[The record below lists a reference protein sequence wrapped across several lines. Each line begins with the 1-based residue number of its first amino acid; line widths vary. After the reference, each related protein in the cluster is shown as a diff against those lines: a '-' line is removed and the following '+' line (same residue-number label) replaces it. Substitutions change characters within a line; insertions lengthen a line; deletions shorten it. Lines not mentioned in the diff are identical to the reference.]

1 MTNVKWPARAV
12 WPFVIRH
19 SSFVIKKMLVVD
31 ELKKNDPQLR
41 LVAMMLAAGLLILLT
56 GLWWVQVVS
65 AREYQAHL
73 DTQAYRTIRIPAVRG
88 KILDRDGRVLAEN
101 RPRYNLSLYLDDLRK
116 PFAEAIRQLKL
127 QALEAQKQAIAARE
141 KKLGRSLTKAERKQF
156 AFKPEYVEALRAQAR
171 AQVAARV
178 VADISRKMGEP
189 IPFDKAKFTRH
200 YATELAMPFPLLQ
213 NLDAGQIAR
222 FQENFTGGL
231 GADLELQTMRSYPL
245 GTVAAHV
252 LGELRQDDSSIEGE
266 EAFFNYRLPDYC
278 GVTGIE
284 AKYNSALHGRAGQV
298 SVLVNNMGYRQSEDV
313 DTQPLPGEN
322 LVTTLDLDLQ
332 RAAEE
337 SLVNRQGRD
346 AKAAVVVMDV
356 HNGDVLAMASSPTF
370 DPNDFAQGI
379 SREKY
384 QQIQEVEAEKNRAT
398 YENYQPGSIFKTV
411 VALAALENGLNP
423 AEIYHVEADPQRS
436 GKGCIYIGRR
446 KIEDT
451 APPGDYNF
459 KKAFIHSSNSYFVNT
474 GLVHAGIENILRIG
488 REFHLGETTR
498 LFANQETKGNFPNEK
513 QIHSGW
519 RDGDTANLCIGQGPV
534 DITPIQMAVMISA
547 IANGGTILWPRL
559 VQRIEPQD
567 PAAGGARTNFPS
579 GLVRDRLMVHP
590 RSLQILRDAMLADV
604 ESSEGTGTAA
614 AVNGLNIGAKTGTA
628 QVKDSAN
635 RLIAH
640 NYWFASFAPFENP
653 KYAVVVLVQSKDE
666 KGSGGAICAPIAH
679 DIYEEILKKETG
691 GAAKPLALA
700 N

>member
-1 MTNVKWPARAV
+1 MTNVKWHARAV

-19 SSFVIKKMLVVD
+19 SSFNKMLVVD

-116 PFAEAIRQLKL
+116 PFAEATRQLKL
-127 QALEAQKQAIAARE
+127 QAIEAQKQAIAAQE

-156 AFKPEYVEALRAQAR
+156 AFKPEYIEALRAQAR
-171 AQVAARV
+171 AQVAAGV

-200 YATELAMPFPLLQ
+200 YATELAMPFPILQ

-245 GTVAAHV
+245 GTVAAHA

-266 EAFFNYRLPDYC
+266 EAFFNYRLPDYR

-284 AKYNSALHGRAGQV
+284 AKYNSALHGRAGQI

-322 LVTTLDLDLQ
+322 VVTTLDLDLQ

-337 SLVNRQGRD
+337 SLVKQEGN
-346 AKAAVVVMDV
+346 KVNAAVVVMDV
-356 HNGDVLAMASSPTF
+356 RNGDVLAMVSSPTF
-370 DPNDFAQGI
+370 DPNDFAEGI
-379 SREKY
+379 STAKY
-384 QQIQEVEAEKNRAT
+384 QELQDLQAEKNRAAQ
-398 YENYQPGSIFKTV
+398 ENYAPGSIFKV
-411 VALAALENGLNP
+411 VIGLAALEAGLNP
-423 AEIYHVEADPQRS
+423 DRIYTVDPDPADPRH
-436 GKGCIYIGRR
+436 GLYDVRR
-446 KIEDT
+446 VKKKDT
-451 APPGDYNF
+451 APPGQYNF
-459 KKAFIHSSNSYFVNT
+459 RRAIERSSNSYFIQI
-474 GLVHAGIENILRIG
+474 GLQAGADRIIALA
-488 REFHLGETTR
+488 EKFHFGETEGLLPR
-498 LFANQETKGNFPNEK
+498 QETSGDLPTMGD
-513 QIHSGW
+513 IHHGW
-519 RDGDTANLCIGQGPV
+519 REGDTANVCIGQGKV
-534 DITPIQMAVMISA
+534 AVTPLQIAVAYSA
-547 IANGGTILWPRL
+547 IANGGTVYRPRL
-559 VQRIEPQD
+559 VSRIEPQD
-567 PAAGGARTNFPS
+567 PSLGQMATNFPA
-579 GLVRDRLMVHP
+579 GVVRDHIGVSV
-590 RSLQILRDAMLADV
+590 RSLRLLRTAMLGETEDA
-604 ESSEGTGTAA
+604 EGTGKA
-614 AVNGLNIGAKTGTA
+614 AVVGPELQICGKTGTA
-628 QVKDSAN
+628 QVQDSAN
-635 RLIAH
+635 NLIGH
-640 NYWFASFAPFENP
+640 NYWFASFAPFANP
-653 KYAVVVLVQSKDE
+653 KYAVVVMLQSKDE